1 MRKQLSLNGTWRFL
15 ADVYGEGETFGWQKT
30 DHDDSTWH
38 EVPVPSTF
46 DQCQPD
52 LGMYEGAAW
61 YRRSVSVPSEW
72 AGKRVAIHFGAV
84 NLHAK
89 VWVNGELAG
98 EHGDGFLPFDLR
110 VDHLLRFGEENSIA
124 VWADNTQIATDVP
137 GTEWGWRN
145 LGGII
150 RDVCLDVSDL
160 LRLSDVV
167 ITAEPEGDGGRFQA
181 RVAVENLRQKVA
193 EAGVA
198 IEIKDGEGQM
208 LCTLFADAQT
218 VNAAGKGEFVLEGA
232 VPGAQPWSPDSPVLY
247 TAEIVLSAVGEPVDA
262 VTQRFGFRRVEVRDA
277 QVLLN
282 GKPVYMTGF
291 NRHEDVP
298 GSGLVRD
305 TEAARTDF
313 EEMKAAGCNFVRLCH
328 YPHDEAEVDLCDE
341 MGLLVMCEIPLYWW
355 RGYTVGKE
363 DSLKKLEVAKRQV
376 RKMVA
381 RDKNHPSVII
391 WSVSN
396 ECMEDQVEVQEGDN
410 ELCRLVKEL
419 DPTRLATHVGCYFK
433 THPGFEEDDVI
444 CVNDYPGWGGHG
456 REGDN
461 DRDFV
466 GCTKFWRAELE
477 KLHKLYPSKPIF
489 VTEFGHPSLEGA
501 RESGLGEDTQE
512 RCIVAEFKGMD
523 APYMCGALIWC
534 YADHAWPFTAPW
546 VGSLT
551 VSPYGVVTRSRRK
564 LKAFEAIRKMF
575 LEAQGRRQESES

>member
-1 MRKQLSLNGTWRFL
+1 MREKLGLNGAWRFL
-15 ADVYGEGETFGWQKT
+15 ADVYGEGETFAWQAT

-38 EVPVPSTF
+38 DVDVPSTF

-61 YRRSVSVPSEW
+61 YRRKVAVPAEW
-72 AGKRVAIHFGAV
+72 EGKRVVLRFGAV

-89 VWVNGELAG
+89 VWVNGEPAG
-98 EHGDGFLPFDLR
+98 EHGDGFLPFEPRIDN
-110 VDHLLRFGEENSIA
+110 LLRFGEENTIA

-150 RDVCLDVSDL
+150 RDVHVEVSDL
-160 LRLSDVV
+160 LHVSDVV
-167 ITAEPEGDGGRFQA
+167 ITAEPDGGSFKA
-181 RVAVENLRQKVA
+181 LVEVANLRTEPA

-198 IEIKDGEGQM
+198 IEIRDAEGKTLCELSADAQPIQAEGQM
-208 LCTLFADAQT
+208 QLP
-218 VNAAGKGEFVLEGA
+218 LEGA
-232 VPGAQPWSPDSPVLY
+232 VPGAEPWSPDAPNLY
-247 TAEIVLSAVGEPVDA
+247 TAEIVLSAGEEEVDT
-262 VTQRFGFRRVEVRDA
+262 VTQRFGFRTVEVRDA

-313 EEMKAAGCNFVRLCH
+313 EEMKAAGSNFVRLCH
-328 YPHDEAEVDLCDE
+328 YPHDEAELDLCDE

-355 RGYTVGKE
+355 RGYTAGKE
-363 DSLKKLEVAKRQV
+363 DSLKKLEVARRQV

-396 ECMEDQVEVQEGDN
+396 ECMEDQAEVQEGDA

-419 DPTRLATHVGCYFK
+419 DPSRLATHVGCYFQ
-433 THPGFEEDDVI
+433 TDPSFEADDVI

-466 GCTKFWRAELE
+466 GCTKFWHTELE

-501 RESGLGEDTQE
+501 VGSGLGEDVQE

-575 LEAQGRRQESES
+575 LEARGEGVNGES